1 VKEIPTP
8 QLLMKYSL
16 LIGFTIASISFANV
30 AAAKTSDEVQRIAR
44 STAVEIKLQQ
54 NRSVGSG
61 VIIYQQGDVY
71 TLATNRHVICG
82 FGSCSTPPEDETYS
96 LGLPDGQK
104 YQVKANFIRLL
115 GDDLD
120 LAIIQFR
127 SNHKYSVA
135 QVAAEYL
142 KSDEVIYT
150 AGFPLEKPGFNFNKG
165 EVLTVMPKRFTGDK
179 AGYGIIYNADT
190 LSGMSGGG
198 VFNSSGQLVAIHGR
212 GDRFNNNYNYSIT
225 AGTNSEQI
233 KEGNE
238 LTGEMFSS
246 MKTGFNRGIPI
257 RYLVQRISKM
267 GIGFNLPKFYVEES
281 TIKVENFISANE
293 HFIAGFNKVFEPTN
307 IDDTRQAIQEFN
319 IAIELNP
326 KYANAYLMRCFAYQR
341 LQNNQQAMLDCNQ
354 AIAINPNFAW
364 AYALQAGVKSNM
376 NDFDGAI
383 ASYKKAIS
391 IKPNFFMAYMAM
403 AGMYSSKN
411 NYMTTIDIYNQAVT
425 INPHPYAYLARGM
438 AKEQMN
444 DLTGA
449 LADYNQAIHLNPDSA
464 IFYWTRGFS
473 KSSKLN
479 DRTGAIQDYQEAA
492 KLLRARKS
500 TYMLQAIQYMLK
512 QLGATE

>member
-1 VKEIPTP
+1 
-8 QLLMKYSL
+8 MKYSL
-16 LIGFTIASISFANV
+16 PIGFIIASISFANV

-44 STAVEIKLQQ
+44 STTIEIKLL
-54 NRSVGSG
+54 NNNSMGSG
-61 VIIYQQGDVY
+61 VIIHQQGDIY
-71 TLATNRHVICG
+71 TLATNRHVVCG
-82 FGSCSTPPEDETYS
+82 RASCSTPPEDETYS

-104 YQVKANFIRLL
+104 YQVKASFVRLL

-127 SNHKYSVA
+127 SNRKYSVA
-135 QVAAEYL
+135 QVAAEDL

-150 AGFPLEKPGFNFNKG
+150 AGFPFEKPGLNFNKG
-165 EVLTVMPKRFTGDK
+165 EVVTIMPKRFTGDK

-212 GDRFNNNYNYSIT
+212 GDRFSNNYNYSIT
-225 AGTNSEQI
+225 AGANSEQI
-233 KEGNE
+233 KEANE

-267 GIGFNLPKFYVEES
+267 GLGFSSPKFYVEES
-281 TIKVENFISANE
+281 TIKVDNFITANE
-293 HFIAGFNKVFEPTN
+293 HFIAGFNKMFEPDN
-307 IDDTRQAIQEFN
+307 INDTRQAIQEFN
-319 IAIELNP
+319 IAIKLNP
-326 KYANAYLMRCFAYQR
+326 KYANAYLMRAFAYQR
-341 LQNNQQAMLDCNQ
+341 LQDNQRAMIDCNQ
-354 AIAINPNFAW
+354 AITINPNFAW

-383 ASYKKAIS
+383 TSYKKAIS

-403 AGMYSSKN
+403 AGTYSIKN
-411 NYMTTIDIYNQAVT
+411 NYIATIDSYNQALA
-425 INPHPYAYLARGM
+425 ISPHPYAYLARGA

-444 DLTGA
+444 NLTGA
-449 LADYNQAIHLNPDSA
+449 LADYNQAIRLNPDSVM
-464 IFYWTRGFS
+464 FYWTRGFS
-473 KSSKLN
+473 KSNKLN
-479 DRTGAIQDYQEAA
+479 DPTGAIQDYREAA

-500 TYMLQAIQYMLK
+500 TYMLQAVQYMLK